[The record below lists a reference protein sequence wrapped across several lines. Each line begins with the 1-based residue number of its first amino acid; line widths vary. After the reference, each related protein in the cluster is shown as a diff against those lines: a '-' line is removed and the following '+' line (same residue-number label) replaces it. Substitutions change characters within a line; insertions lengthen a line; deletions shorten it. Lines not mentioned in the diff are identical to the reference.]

1 MPTHYIATADELIA
15 LCLQLRQ
22 APWIALDTEF
32 MRERTYYAK
41 LCLVQIATPD
51 IIACVDPLALD
62 DLTPL
67 LDLIYNPQV
76 LKVLHS
82 ARQDLEV
89 FFDLRGAPP
98 APVFD
103 TQIAAAFLGLDEQI
117 GYAALV
123 EAVTGIKLDKAH
135 TRANWAARPLSP
147 EQIVYAEDDVRY
159 LRDVY
164 LHLQLRLA
172 ETGRQAWLEDEF
184 TQLVDT
190 TLYQNDPS
198 LAWRRIKH
206 GHQLSPK
213 AQNVLQALCD
223 WRERMAQTHNLP
235 RSWVLRD
242 AVMLDIARHAPQTHE
257 QLSAIRD
264 MDEKTAMRWSTGIL
278 EIVSLHNLPA
288 MQPLWSPPAPLSPEQ
303 TQLCR
308 DMAKLLDTT
317 ARQHQLS
324 PIALGTRRDLQRLV
338 LGCKDV
344 PQLHGWRYEIIGRPL
359 LSLLEHHALPV
370 VDT

>member
-1 MPTHYIATADELIA
+1 MPTLYIATADELAA

-22 APWIALDTEF
+22 AAWIALDTEF

-51 IIACVDPLALD
+51 VIACIDPLALD

-67 LDLIYNPQV
+67 LDLIYDPQV

-103 TQIAAAFLGLDEQI
+103 TQIAAAFLGFDEQI

-123 EAVTGIKLDKAH
+123 EAVTGTKLDKAH

-164 LHLQLRLA
+164 VHLQQRLV
-172 ETGRQAWLEDEF
+172 ETGRQAWLQDEF
-184 TQLVDT
+184 AQLVDPA
-190 TLYQNDPS
+190 LYQNDPS
-198 LAWRRIKH
+198 LAWRRIKN
-206 GHQLSPK
+206 GHQLNAN
-213 AQNVLQALCD
+213 AQNILQALCD

-242 AVMLDIARHAPQTHE
+242 TVMLDIARRTPQTPE
-257 QLSAIRD
+257 QLSALRE
-264 MDEKTAMRWSTGIL
+264 MDEKTAQRWSGEIL
-278 EIVSLHNLPA
+278 DIVSRHNQPA
-288 MQPLWSPPAPLSPEQ
+288 MQTLWSTPAPLTPEQ

-308 DMAKLLDTT
+308 DMAKLLDNT
-317 ARQHQLS
+317 ARERQLS

-338 LGCKDV
+338 LGSKDV

-359 LSLLEHHALPV
+359 LALLEHHALPV
-370 VDT
+370 VES

>member
-1 MPTHYIATADELIA
+1 MPTHYIASADELIA
-15 LCLQLRQ
+15 LCDPLRH

-51 IIACVDPLALD
+51 LIACVDPLALD

-89 FFDLRGAPP
+89 FFDLRATPP

-103 TQIAAAFLGLDEQI
+103 TQIAAAFLGFDEQI

-123 EAVTGIKLDKAH
+123 EAVTGVKLDKAH

-147 EQIVYAEDDVRY
+147 EQITYAEDDVRY

-164 LHLQLRLA
+164 QHLQQRLE
-172 ETGRQAWLEDEF
+172 ETGRQAWLADEF
-184 TQLVDT
+184 TQLVDPA
-190 TLYQNDPS
+190 LYQNDPS
-198 LAWRRIKH
+198 LAWRRVKH
-206 GHQLSPK
+206 GHQLNPK
-213 AQNVLQALCD
+213 AQNILQALSH
-223 WRERMAQTHNLP
+223 WRERMAQSHNLP

-242 AVMLDIARHAPQTHE
+242 PVMFDIARRAPQTQE
-257 QLSAIRD
+257 QLSALRD
-264 MDEKTAMRWSTGIL
+264 MDEKTAKRWSTEIL
-278 EIVSLHNLPA
+278 AIVSQNNLPA
-288 MQPLWSPPAPLSPEQ
+288 AQPLWSPPAPLSPEQ
-303 TQLCR
+303 AQLCR
-308 DMAKLLDTT
+308 DMASLLDAT
-317 ARQHQLS
+317 AREHQLS

-338 LGCKDV
+338 LGSQDV
-344 PQLHGWRYEIIGRPL
+344 ALLQGWRYEIIGRPL
-359 LSLLEHHALPV
+359 LGLLEGRALPV
-370 VDT
+370 VDA

>member
-1 MPTHYIATADELIA
+1 MVTHYIATADELTA
-15 LCLQLRQ
+15 LCERLQR

-51 IIACVDPLALD
+51 LIACVDPLALD

-67 LDLIYNPQV
+67 LDLIYDPQV

-89 FFDLRGAPP
+89 FFDLRGIPP

-103 TQIAAAFLGLDEQI
+103 TQIAAAYLGYDDQI

-164 LHLQLRLA
+164 QHLRQRLE
-172 ETGRQAWLEDEF
+172 ETGRQAWLADEF
-184 TQLVDT
+184 TQLVDPA
-190 TLYQNDPS
+190 LYQNDPA
-198 LAWRRIKH
+198 LAWRRVRH
-206 GHQLSPK
+206 GHQLPPP
-213 AQNVLQALCD
+213 AQNILQTLSS
-223 WRERMAQTHNLP
+223 WRERTAQTHNLP

-242 AVMLDIARHAPQTHE
+242 PVMFDIARRAPKTVE

-264 MDEKTAMRWSTGIL
+264 MDEKTTKKWSTEIL
-278 EIVSLHNLPA
+278 AIVSQNNRPPA
-288 MQPLWSPPAPLSPEQ
+288 QPLWSPPAPLSAEQ
-303 TQLCR
+303 TRLCR
-308 DMAKLLDTT
+308 AMANLLDTI
-317 ARQHQLS
+317 ARAHQLS

-338 LGCKDV
+338 LGSTDV
-344 PQLHGWRYEIIGRPL
+344 PLLHGWRYDIIGRPL
-359 LSLLEHHALPV
+359 LGLLEGRVLA
-370 VDT
+370 DA